1 VEIIKGGDHKG
12 WRSKRAEII
21 KLLVVIIK
29 LIIII
34 YTFIFSKEFCR
45 YADRD

>member
-1 VEIIKGGDHKG
+1 MVEIIQ
-12 WRSKRAEII
+12 
-21 KLLVVIIK
+21 LFVVLIK

-45 YADRD
+45 YTDRD